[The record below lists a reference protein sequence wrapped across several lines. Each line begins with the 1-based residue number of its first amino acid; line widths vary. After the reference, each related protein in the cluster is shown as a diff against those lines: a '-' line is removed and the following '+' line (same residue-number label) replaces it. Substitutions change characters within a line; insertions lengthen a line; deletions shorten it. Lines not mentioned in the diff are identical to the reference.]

1 MSKKNSA
8 VKRGL
13 RRVLSRFPNSFS
25 PKMFSV
31 EKYDWI
37 ELYPGLK
44 DSILELVS
52 NKARNPE
59 LSCFLGSLKISFLNS
74 L

>member
-1 MSKKNSA
+1 MSKKNAA

-13 RRVLSRFPNSFS
+13 RRVLPVSKLFFAQNVLGR
-25 PKMFSV
+25 
-31 EKYDWI
+31 EIRLDI
-37 ELYPGLK
+37 EFYPGLK
-44 DSILELVS
+44 DSILELVL